1 MASQTESKHI
11 LVVDDDRLI
20 ASLLEAGLQEAERE
34 YVVTTVY
41 SAKAALTKI
50 QQKKFALML
59 TDYNMP
65 DVNGV
70 ELMQQ
75 IRLLSPETRIILM
88 SAHPSE
94 VIEEMIGEIHAD
106 GYLEK
111 PILLNKLWVLVEGLI
126 G

>member
-1 MASQTESKHI
+1 MASQTERKHV

-20 ASLLEAGLQEAERE
+20 ASLLEAGLQEAEGE
-34 YVVTTVY
+34 YIVTTVY

-65 DVNGV
+65 DMNGV

-75 IRLLSPETRIILM
+75 IRLLSPETRIVLM

>member
-111 PILLNKLWVLVEGLI
+111 PILLNKLWVLVESLI

>member
-1 MASQTESKHI
+1 
-11 LVVDDDRLI
+11 
-20 ASLLEAGLQEAERE
+20 
-34 YVVTTVY
+34 
-41 SAKAALTKI
+41 
-50 QQKKFALML
+50 
-59 TDYNMP
+59 
-65 DVNGV
+65 VNGV